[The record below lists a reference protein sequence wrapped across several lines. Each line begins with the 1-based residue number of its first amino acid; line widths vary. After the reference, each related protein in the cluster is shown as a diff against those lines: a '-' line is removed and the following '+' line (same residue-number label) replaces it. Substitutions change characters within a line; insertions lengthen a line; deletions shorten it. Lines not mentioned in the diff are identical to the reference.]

1 MSPGKAK
8 YLAKA
13 AKGYESHKKEKAT
26 TDMSKRIQRDLLPA
40 IAAGQIDSLVQ
51 ARVIPR
57 EKQKKLTKNMVKRQA
72 STLRKTQKKDNKRK
86 HKSKRS
92 RRERDRHSKKKKKH
106 RSWSSS
112 SSDSSDTSSS
122 SSLSSSSSSTSSSD
136 STSSSSSSSPGLAR
150 SKSKK
155 SRRSKSKHGGA
166 AMWIDIPVYV
176 LPVGATRTA
185 AHRIEKWAYQQWG
198 TLNQSHDFMRSGQR
212 TSHSRFQRK
221 GGKQSNDRKPRRR
234 PVCSLRLGRNWRG
247 DRHETSENAG
257 VTVYTAIYTASI
269 YCTAVVV
276 RLHHRY

>member
-51 ARVIPR
+51 AGVIPR

-122 SSLSSSSSSTSSSD
+122 SSLSSSSSSASSSD

-155 SRRSKSKHGGA
+155 SRRSKSKHSKKSKKKKKSTHRE
-166 AMWIDIPVYV
+166 
-176 LPVGATRTA
+176 LPVAEEDDAEEALEDTPGSDADEEDPSKLIVA
-185 AHRIEKWAYQQWG
+185 AIKDAAAEAVLTCYHIHRGKLLQYKLIY
-198 TLNQSHDFMRSGQR
+198 S
-212 TSHSRFQRK
+212 SRMYNVLK
-221 GGKQSNDRKPRRR
+221 KYSSMGVP
-234 PVCSLRLGRNWRG
+234 CIM
-247 DRHETSENAG
+247 ETSKFKLRRASVNRAG
-257 VTVYTAIYTASI
+257 
-269 YCTAVVV
+269 
-276 RLHHRY
+276 

>member
-51 ARVIPR
+51 AGVIPR

-155 SRRSKSKHGGA
+155 SRRSKSKHSKKSKKKKKSTHRE
-166 AMWIDIPVYV
+166 
-176 LPVGATRTA
+176 LPVAEEDDAEEALEDTPGSDADEEDPSKLIVA
-185 AHRIEKWAYQQWG
+185 AIKDAAAEAVLKIENAKPKVAA
-198 TLNQSHDFMRSGQR
+198 NPKRS
-212 TSHSRFQRK
+212 
-221 GGKQSNDRKPRRR
+221 P
-234 PVCSLRLGRNWRG
+234 
-247 DRHETSENAG
+247 TSEKSSTYK
-257 VTVYTAIYTASI
+257 VTRHG
-269 YCTAVVV
+269 C
-276 RLHHRY
+276 R